1 MSEPDLTAPITEKEI
16 QLVQESWGKC
26 IPIAETAADLFY
38 GKLFELDPSVKPLF
52 KTDIKE
58 QGKKLMTMITT
69 AVNGLDKLDT
79 IVGAVQAMGKRHA
92 GYGVKDEHYDTVGS
106 ALIWTLGQGLGDAF
120 TEEVKVA
127 WLKTYTLLATTMK
140 DAAAEG

>member
-1 MSEPDLTAPITEKEI
+1 MSEPDLTAPITEQEVK
-16 QLVQESWGKC
+16 LVQESWEKC
-26 IPIAETAADLFY
+26 VPIAETAADLFY
-38 GKLFELDPSVKPLF
+38 GKLFELDPSLKPLF
-52 KTDIKE
+52 KSDIKE

-69 AVNGLDKLDT
+69 AVRSLHKLDT
-79 IVGAVQAMGKRHA
+79 IVGAVQDMGKRHA
-92 GYGVKDEHYDTVGS
+92 GYGVKDEHYDTVGT

-140 DAAAEG
+140 DAAAEA